1 MMDETRLIWLGLS
14 LAPRIGPRRLKQLL
28 PAFSGDVRAVW
39 AASAAELASAGLDE
53 RSAAEFTAFRP
64 KARLDEH
71 ARKVQAA
78 GARIITW
85 DDSDYPPLLSRLDDP
100 PIVLFVRGT
109 LLADDELA
117 LAIVGTRKASAY
129 GRDVAGH
136 FARKLTEHGV
146 TIISGLAHGIDAAS
160 HRAALD
166 AGGRT
171 LAVLGSGLDV
181 VYPYDHK
188 SLAEDVCA
196 QGALISEFPMGAQP
210 DRFNFPRRN
219 RIISGLSLGVLVV
232 EASEKSGA
240 LITATLAAEQGK
252 DVFAVPGSIFS
263 DASSG
268 VNRLIQDGAKP
279 VMNVNDILDELH
291 ITVERLDTRRVAE
304 QVSPADPVEAQ
315 ILAAMSGD
323 SSHVDDIARSTGL
336 DMPALLST
344 LLLMELKGLILP
356 SGPMRYRRAHG
367 R

>member
-1 MMDETRLIWLGLS
+1 MDESRLIWLGLS

-28 PAFSGDVRAVW
+28 PAFGGDPRAVW
-39 AASAAELASAGLDE
+39 NASAAELNAAGLDE
-53 RSAAEFTAFRP
+53 RSASEFTAFRG

-71 ARKVQAA
+71 VRKIEAS
-78 GARIITW
+78 GASFITW
-85 DDSDYPPLLSRLDDP
+85 DDADYPASLRQIDDP
-100 PIVLFVRGT
+100 PFALYARGA
-109 LLADDELA
+109 LSADDRLA
-117 LAIVGTRKASAY
+117 LAVVGTRKASAY

-136 FARKLTEHGV
+136 FARRLAERGV
-146 TIISGLAHGIDAAS
+146 TIVSGLAHGVDAAA
-160 HRAALD
+160 HRGALD

-171 LAVLGSGLDV
+171 LAVLGSGVDI

-188 SLAEDVCA
+188 ALANDISA
-196 QGALISEFPMGAQP
+196 QGAVLSEFPMGAPP

-232 EASEKSGA
+232 EAAEKSGA

-279 VMNVNDILDELH
+279 VMNVEDILEELQ
-291 ITVERLDTRRVAE
+291 ITAQSVETRRAAE
-304 QVSPADPVEAQ
+304 QIAPADPVEAQ
-315 ILAAMSGD
+315 LLAAIGHD
-323 SSHVDDIARSTGL
+323 AVHVDDLARNTGL
-336 DMPALLST
+336 SMPVLLST
-344 LLLMELKGLILP
+344 LMLMELKGLVAA
-356 SGPMRYRRAHG
+356 SGPMQYRRARG

>member
-39 AASAAELASAGLDE
+39 AASAADLASAGLDE

-291 ITVERLDTRRVAE
+291 ITVEQLDTRRVAE

-315 ILAAMSGD
+315 ILAAMGSD
-323 SSHVDDIARSTGL
+323 TAHVDEIARSTGL

>member
-1 MMDETRLIWLGLS
+1 MDETRLVWLGLS
-14 LAPRIGPRRLKQLL
+14 LAPRIGPRRLRQLL
-28 PAFSGDVRAVW
+28 PAFPGGVQAIW
-39 AASAAELASAGLDE
+39 AASFTDLVAAGLDE
-53 RSAAEFTAFRP
+53 RSAAEFIAFRS
-64 KARLDEH
+64 KVRLDEH
-71 ARKVQAA
+71 ARKIEAA
-78 GARIITW
+78 GARFMTW
-85 DDSDYPPLLSRLDDP
+85 DDSDYPASLARIDDP
-100 PIVLFVRGT
+100 PIVLYVLGT
-109 LLADDELA
+109 LLADDAMA
-117 LAIVGTRKASAY
+117 LAVVGTRKASAY

-146 TIISGLAHGIDAAS
+146 TIISGLAHGIDAAA

-188 SLAEDVCA
+188 GLAAEICA
-196 QGALISEFPMGAQP
+196 SGALISEFPLGAQP

-219 RIISGLSLGVLVV
+219 RVISGLSLGVLVV
-232 EASEKSGA
+232 EALEKSGA

-279 VMNVNDILDELH
+279 VMSVDDILDELH
-291 ITVERLDTRRVAE
+291 LTAERQDTRRVAE

-315 ILAAMSGD
+315 ILAAMGGEAA
-323 SSHVDDIARSTGL
+323 HVDDLARSTNL

-344 LLLMELKGLILP
+344 LLLMELKGQIQP